1 MRLLDNLSYTSNT
14 LARYRTRTGLILLAM
29 AIGVASIII
38 LTSLGEAARKYVV
51 GQFSSL
57 GTNLLIVIPGRSETT
72 GGAPSMIV
80 GETPRDLTLDDAK
93 ALMRSGHVRRIAPV
107 MIGSASISWQ
117 QRDREAPVLGST
129 AALLDIRHWSMS
141 RGRFLPPGEIDH
153 ATPVCVLGIKL
164 YKELFGTETALG
176 KWIRIGDRRFRV
188 IGILASEGRSIGVD
202 VQDLIIVPVAS
213 AQALFNSPSLFR
225 IMVEAKSREAIPK
238 VDKHIL
244 DTIQARHQGERD
256 ITVITQ
262 DAILSTFDRILNALT
277 LTVGGIAAISLIV
290 AGILIM
296 NIMLVSVS
304 QRTAEIGLL
313 KALGAPGK
321 QIIILFLS
329 EAIILSL
336 SGACLGVVVGVSGNW
351 VIGYFY
357 PNLQLGAPWWAVTSA
372 VGIAVTAGLAFGA
385 FPARRAARLDPVL
398 ALSHK

>member
-1 MRLLDNLSYTSNT
+1 MRLLDILSYTAST
-14 LARYRTRTGLILLAM
+14 LGRYRTRTGLILLAM
-29 AIGVASIII
+29 AIGVASIIV

-93 ALMRSGHVRRIAPV
+93 ALTRSAHVQRIAPV
-107 MIGSASISWQ
+107 MIGSASVSWKQ
-117 QRDREAPVLGST
+117 LDREAPVMGST
-129 AALLDIRHWSMS
+129 AELLNIRHWEMNS
-141 RGRFLPPGEIDH
+141 GRFLPKGEIDR
-153 ATPVCVLGIKL
+153 ATPVCILGAKL
-164 YKELFGTETALG
+164 YRELFSSEAALG

-202 VQDLIIVPVAS
+202 VQDMIIIPVAS
-213 AQALFNSPSLFR
+213 AQSLFNSPSLFR
-225 IMVEAKSREAIPK
+225 ILVEASNRDVIPRVK
-238 VDKHIL
+238 KHIL
-244 DTIQARHQGERD
+244 DTIQERHQGERD

-262 DAILSTFDRILNALT
+262 DAILSTFDRILKALT
-277 LTVGGIAAISLIV
+277 LTVGGIAAISLFV

-313 KALGAPGK
+313 KALGAPEH
-321 QIIILFLS
+321 QVIVLFLS
-329 EAIILSL
+329 EAIVLSL
-336 SGACLGVVVGVSGNW
+336 VGACFGVAVGVTGNL
-351 VIGYFY
+351 VIGHFY
-357 PNLQLGAPWWAVTSA
+357 PDLSLGAPWWAVTAA
-372 VGIAVTAGLAFGA
+372 VGIAVSTGTAFGA
-385 FPARRAARLDPVL
+385 LPARRAAKLDPVL

>member
-1 MRLLDNLSYTSNT
+1 MRLLDILSYTGST
-14 LARYRTRTGLILLAM
+14 LGRYRTRTGLILLAM

-93 ALMRSGHVRRIAPV
+93 ALTRSAYVQRIAPV
-107 MIGSASISWQ
+107 MIGSASISWKQ
-117 QRDREAPVLGST
+117 LDREAPVLGST
-129 AALLDIRHWSMS
+129 AALLDIRHWNMDS
-141 RGRFLPPGEIDH
+141 GRFLPRGEIDR
-153 ATPVCVLGIKL
+153 ATPVCILGGKL
-164 YKELFGTETALG
+164 YRELFGSETALG

-188 IGILASEGRSIGVD
+188 IGIMASEGRSIGVD
-202 VQDLIIVPVAS
+202 VQDLVIIPVAS
-213 AQALFNSPSLFR
+213 AQSLFNSPSLFR
-225 IMVEAKSREAIPK
+225 ILVEARNRDVIPRAK
-238 VDKHIL
+238 EHIL
-244 DTIQARHQGERD
+244 DTIQERHQGERD

-262 DAILSTFDRILNALT
+262 DAILSTFDRILRALT
-277 LTVGGIAAISLIV
+277 LTVGGIAAISLFV

-313 KALGAPGK
+313 KALGAPGN
-321 QIIILFLS
+321 QIIVLFLS
-329 EAIILSL
+329 EAIALSL
-336 SGACLGVVVGVSGNW
+336 AGACFGVAVGMAGNLI
-351 VIGYFY
+351 IGHFY
-357 PNLQLGAPWWAVTSA
+357 PDLPLGAPWWAVASA
-372 VGIAVTAGLAFGA
+372 VGIAVTTGTAFGA
-385 FPARRAARLDPVL
+385 LPARRAAKLDPVL